1 MGLFALPLSDDPKIN
16 AEAAISNLRL
26 YISGEG
32 GEYNLT
38 FALGCVEKAI
48 EQQKEITNDERSRKN
63 KMQLL

>member
-1 MGLFALPLSDDPKIN
+1 MGLFALPLYDDPKKN

-32 GEYNLT
+32 GAYNLT

-48 EQQKEITNDERSRKN
+48 EQEKDLNDKRSR
-63 KMQLL
+63 